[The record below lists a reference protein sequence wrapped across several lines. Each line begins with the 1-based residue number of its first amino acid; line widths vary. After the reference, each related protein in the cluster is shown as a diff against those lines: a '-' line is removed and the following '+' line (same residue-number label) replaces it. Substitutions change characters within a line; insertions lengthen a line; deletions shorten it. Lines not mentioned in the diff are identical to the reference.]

1 MFLYENKYLFWIL
14 VVYDTS
20 NTTIKS
26 HNDYLTKAEGYPA
39 SLSLTP
45 YQKSQMDDTAS

>member
-1 MFLYENKYLFWIL
+1 MKINTFSDIL
-14 VVYDTS
+14 VVHDTS